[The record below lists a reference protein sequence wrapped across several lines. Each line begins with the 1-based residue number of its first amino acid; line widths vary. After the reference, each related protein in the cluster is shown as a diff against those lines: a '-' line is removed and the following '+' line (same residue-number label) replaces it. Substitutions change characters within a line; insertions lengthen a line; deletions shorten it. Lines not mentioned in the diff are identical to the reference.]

1 MSVKVKMGKGLY
13 GKHLCKIVGTPSI
26 LRKVR
31 FKPEISF
38 DYG

>member
-1 MSVKVKMGKGLY
+1 MGKGLY

-38 DYG
+38 DLRVSSY